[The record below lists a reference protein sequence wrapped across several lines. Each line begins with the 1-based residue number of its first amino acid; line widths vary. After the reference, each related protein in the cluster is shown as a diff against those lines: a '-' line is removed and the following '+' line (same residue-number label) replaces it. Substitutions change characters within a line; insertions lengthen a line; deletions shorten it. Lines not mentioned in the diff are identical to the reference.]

1 MIKQIICTILVV
13 IGISTYFL
21 IKNKEELTG
30 ANLVDQQYIEG
41 QSDSRFKKPSPIKWI
56 FNKNYRRGYLLGNSN
71 EKI

>member
-30 ANLVDQQYIEG
+30 SNLTNKQYIEG
-41 QSDSRFKKPSPIKWI
+41 KSDSRLKKLSPVKWI
-56 FNKNYRRGYLLGNSN
+56 FNKNYRRGYLLEDDN